1 MRKLNIGGA
10 STAAKKPK
18 SNHPT
23 VEAGERLSALL
34 SQFIEVN
41 PQYKAFKAQHETLS
55 RDIGAETRVL
65 YFDHFK
71 GLVPESST
79 MLTEVD
85 NRGIKLIVKD
95 RYSQKVTN
103 DENLRRIL
111 GDDLVDKYFHW
122 KTVYKVDYD
131 KIPED
136 KQEAFAAGVEALRA
150 SLGVPAEAVTASQFV
165 EPNVGFHDSRTVLL
179 TAEQNKALDNEMP
192 ITAYP
197 MLA

>member
-10 STAAKKPK
+10 STASSKPK

-23 VEAGERLSALL
+23 VEAGDRLSALL
-34 SQFIEVN
+34 SQFIVVN

-55 RDIGAETRVL
+55 RDIGAEARVL

-85 NRGIKLIVKD
+85 NRTLKLIVKD

-103 DENLRRIL
+103 DENLRRLL
-111 GDDLVDKYFHW
+111 GDEIVDKYFHW
-122 KTVYKVDYD
+122 KTTYKVDYD
-131 KIPED
+131 KIQED
-136 KQEAFAAGVEALRA
+136 KQEAFAAGVEELRVK
-150 SLGVPAEAVTASQFV
+150 LGVSSEAVTATQFV
-165 EPNVGFHDSRTVLL
+165 EPNAGFHDSRTVLL
-179 TAEQNKALDNEMP
+179 TAEQNKALDQEMP

>member
-23 VEAGERLSALL
+23 VETGDRLSALL
-34 SQFIEVN
+34 SQFIVVN
-41 PQYKAFKAQHETLS
+41 PQYKAYKAQHETLS

-65 YFDHFK
+65 YFDHFT

-79 MLTEVD
+79 MLTEID

-111 GDDLVDKYFHW
+111 GDDLVDKSSTGKRPTKW
-122 KTVYKVDYD
+122 TTTKSP
-131 KIPED
+131 KISR
-136 KQEAFAAGVEALRA
+136 KRSRLA
-150 SLGVPAEAVTASQFV
+150 SKNCAS
-165 EPNVGFHDSRTVLL
+165 S
-179 TAEQNKALDNEMP
+179 
-192 ITAYP
+192 
-197 MLA
+197 